1 MTSSGEPPSTTT
13 QEKLR
18 FDAGKAPEGKDS
30 ARAMHTES
38 GTSVTVTGV
47 NAKEVEKI
55 RPWGGVAHAHLAKL
69 IEIIDVDADH
79 FWVVV
84 AAPGGELLSER
95 LRAIGKKHPVDSVR
109 TALRVADAL
118 ATLHDAGGAHGRL
131 HPDTVLLTPDSGV
144 EPLVLFGA
152 PGPREYWPPDYSVTE
167 PPSTLTDT
175 WATGALLFHMLTG
188 ATPPSMGIGS
198 AEELSGLGIDNQL
211 LREAVAHV
219 LNRDKAARAD
229 SLQPLRRELARWFV
243 EHVGEEPGPHSS
255 ASHKP
260 PPLPASLHPAGS
272 FPSSAVGPLSGRR
285 MSLAPIGAGAIKRY
299 LLLAML
305 AVVLGLGA
313 AWTFRTLR
321 KPKRIVVERLIPTAQ
336 HAEGQAGP
344 GAIDLAEIPVTGKEL
359 KVGSDSVTTCV
370 AGFLPE
376 GSLTKQA
383 SLVNFCPATDLR
395 LAMKTLRSSFA
406 SAPGGGAGTPKGW
419 NDLGWFE
426 LAALA
431 TLRSGCCPNA
441 PKFVWPLASTD
452 CPPLGDLLDSLGRAV
467 STTTDIDA
475 AITRFKESAHCEVTK
490 GRPDLSRPTAE
501 PTAEAERIF
510 RDIFHLGSS

>member
-13 QEKLR
+13 SEKLR

-30 ARAMHTES
+30 ARAVHSES
-38 GTSVTVTGV
+38 GASVTVTGV
-47 NAKEVEKI
+47 DAKEAEMV
-55 RPWGGVAHAHLAKL
+55 RPWGGVTHAHLAKL
-69 IEIIDVDADH
+69 VEIIDIDADH

-84 AAPGGELLSER
+84 TAPSGELLSER
-95 LRAIGKKHPVDSVR
+95 LRSIGKKHPVDAVR

-131 HPDTVLLTPDSGV
+131 HPDTVLLTPESGI

-167 PPSTLTDT
+167 PPSVLTDT

-198 AEELSGLGIDNQL
+198 ADELTGLGIDNSL
-211 LREAVAHV
+211 LREAVAHA

-243 EHVGEEPGPHSS
+243 EHVGEEPGPHST

-260 PPLPASLHPAGS
+260 PPLPASLHPSGGFA
-272 FPSSAVGPLSGRR
+272 SSAAGLSGRR
-285 MSLAPIGAGAIKRY
+285 ISLAPMGAASIRRY
-299 LLLAML
+299 LLLAVL
-305 AVVLGLGA
+305 AVVFGLGA

-321 KPKRIVVERLIPTAQ
+321 KPKRVVVEREIPAAQ
-336 HAEGQAGP
+336 KNEGQAEGA
-344 GAIDLAEIPVTGKEL
+344 AIDLAEIPVTGKEL

-383 SLVNFCPATDLR
+383 SLTNFCPATDLR

-406 SAPGGGAGTPKGW
+406 PSPGGGAGAPKGW
-419 NDLGWFE
+419 NELGWFE

-431 TLRSGCCPNA
+431 TLRSGCCPNP
-441 PKFVWPLASTD
+441 PKFVWPIASAD
-452 CPPLGDLLDSLGRAV
+452 CPPIGELLDSLGRAV

-475 AITRFKESAHCEVTK
+475 AITRFKESAHCELTK

-510 RDIFHLGSS
+510 RDIFHVGSS